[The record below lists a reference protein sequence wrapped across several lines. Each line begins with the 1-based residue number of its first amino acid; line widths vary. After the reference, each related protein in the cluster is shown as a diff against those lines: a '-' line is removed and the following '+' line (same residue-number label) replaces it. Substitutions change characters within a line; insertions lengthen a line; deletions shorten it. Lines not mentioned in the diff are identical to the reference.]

1 MAVFIEIVGV
11 WFAIS
16 LVLAWF
22 LGPRFKDG
30 YHDARRAALY
40 PRTERPPGLASFDQ
54 PTPVGGIRRA
64 RQALPRMTAMLD
76 ECDFAECSD
85 PPAVEAIGTYD
96 GVFDIETVALALC
109 RRHADALGEELVVLD
124 VA

>member
-1 MAVFIEIVGV
+1 MAVFMEIVGV

-16 LVLAWF
+16 LVLAWL
-22 LGPRFKDG
+22 LGPRLKDG

-40 PRTERPPGLASFDQ
+40 RRTERPPGLASFDQ
-54 PTPVGGIRRA
+54 PTPVDGTRRA
-64 RQALPRMTAMLD
+64 RQALPRMTAVLD
-76 ECDFAECSD
+76 ECHFAECSD
-85 PPAVEAIGTYD
+85 PPTVEAIGTYD

>member
-1 MAVFIEIVGV
+1 MEIVGV

-16 LVLAWF
+16 LVLAWL

-40 PRTERPPGLASFDQ
+40 PRAERPPGLASFDQ
-54 PTPVGGIRRA
+54 PTPAGGTRRA
-64 RQALPRMTAMLD
+64 RQALRRMTVLD

-85 PPAVEAIGTYD
+85 PPTVEAIGTYE
-96 GVFDIETVALALC
+96 GVFDIETEALALC